1 MEANG
6 VCVFTFGGAGDEED
20 AGFGHAN
27 APDFKQPERPHWGV
41 RIDLSLPPSRAP
53 HTTQFCAYFAV
64 SSFLQHSRQPAPT
77 LKGKEKSFDESGPE
91 DIHVSEEEEEERPD
105 DERPEDDYAPLS
117 LPTPMF
123 PTPPVMVHRATTY
136 TCDLKSILHV

>member
-1 MEANG
+1 
-6 VCVFTFGGAGDEED
+6 VL
-20 AGFGHAN
+20 
-27 APDFKQPERPHWGV
+27 R
-41 RIDLSLPPSRAP
+41 
-53 HTTQFCAYFAV
+53 CAYFAV
-64 SSFLQHSRQPAPT
+64 SSFLQHSRQPT

-123 PTPPVMVHRATTY
+123 PTPPVMVHHATTY
-136 TCDLKSILHV
+136 TCDL